1 MQLKKY
7 TDYGLRVLIYLA
19 AKQQQRLVTIDE
31 LSKTFNA
38 PRNHLNKVIHQLGK
52 EGFIQT
58 RRGKNGGFKLAMAA
72 DEIALDHVIRRLE
85 GDEYWIDCHN
95 PKCAIFP
102 VCELKQVINEGKE
115 IFYRHLAQYTVASLV
130 KDAEQIQIRWQTEVD
145 AGGQQEKTR

>member
-19 AKQQQRLVTIDE
+19 AKQQTRVVTIDE
-31 LSKTFNA
+31 LSKTFSA

-52 EGFIQT
+52 EGFIET
-58 RRGKNGGFKLAMAA
+58 RRGKNGGFQIAMPA
-72 DEIALDHVIRRLE
+72 DEIRLDHLIRRLE

-102 VCELKQVINEGKE
+102 VCELKNIINEGKE
-115 IFYRHLAQYTVASLV
+115 VFYRYLSQYTIASLV
-130 KDAEQIQIRWQTEVD
+130 KKPGDIQILWQTET
-145 AGGQQEKTR
+145 KNH

>member
-19 AKQQQRLVTIDE
+19 AKTERRLVTIEE

-52 EGFIQT
+52 EGFIET
-58 RRGKNGGFKLAMAA
+58 RRGKNGGFQLAMRA
-72 DEIALDHVIRRLE
+72 DDIRLDHLIRRLE

-95 PKCAIFP
+95 PQCAIFS
-102 VCELKQVINEGKE
+102 VCELKHIINEGKE
-115 IFYRHLAQYTVASLV
+115 VFYRHLSQYTVASLV
-130 KDAEQIQIRWQTEVD
+130 QKPQGIQILWKTELTN
-145 AGGQQEKTR
+145 Q